1 MLQQMRENFT
11 GTFALVIL
19 GIIGLSFVFF
29 GISSPFVGGSYA
41 AKVDGEEINAG
52 LFEQSYRDAI
62 QRNPQL
68 ASIEG
73 ELRMQVRRSLLDQ
86 LISRQLIDNYLNE
99 NGYRISDEQI
109 VRYIQDTPEFQVDGK
124 FDRDTYRTFLAERGM
139 EPIQFEQMQRD
150 SMRQQQLQA
159 AIGATAL
166 VTPAEYRRYLNLVAE
181 QRVVSV
187 ATISEANVADEIEVT
202 DAMVTAYYENNP
214 TLFQEP
220 ESVDVEYIRI
230 TRDAVAEEIAVD
242 EADLEDYYEQ
252 NRDRYLQDEQRRV
265 SHILI
270 LSGDD
275 DDAAEAKAEAA
286 LARVNAGEAFAEVA
300 ADVSEDTGT
309 AEQGGSMGTLTRS
322 QLPGELGSVVFAMSQ
337 GEVQGPIESDFGYH
351 IVKVDGVLE
360 PGPLPLD
367 QVRGE
372 LLSELRERE
381 LDDRY
386 RDLESAMSTALFDH
400 ADIESIAAA
409 TGLEVETA
417 TGITRAGGEPF
428 GSNQVAIDTIFSDNV
443 LIDGEVSEVVELD
456 ANSAAMFKI
465 SEHRPA
471 ARRPL
476 DQVRDDVVA
485 ALQSEQAETIM
496 SGRVEQ
502 MSEAIKDGTDFAA
515 AAETAGLEV
524 DEPKLIARN
533 DQSVDQGL
541 LFEVFAAGKPATDSA
556 ITGQVRMQD
565 GSFAVYKIDA
575 VLPGR
580 PESIPLAER
589 DQGKQMLAQQSGIG
603 DFQAFLKELQDDA
616 KIVINDD
623 VLAADDLFR

>member
-1 MLQQMRENFT
+1 
-11 GTFALVIL
+11 
-19 GIIGLSFVFF
+19 
-29 GISSPFVGGSYA
+29 
-41 AKVDGEEINAG
+41 
-52 LFEQSYRDAI
+52 
-62 QRNPQL
+62 
-68 ASIEG
+68 
-73 ELRMQVRRSLLDQ
+73 
-86 LISRQLIDNYLNE
+86 
-99 NGYRISDEQI
+99 
-109 VRYIQDTPEFQVDGK
+109 
-124 FDRDTYRTFLAERGM
+124 
-139 EPIQFEQMQRD
+139 
-150 SMRQQQLQA
+150 
-159 AIGATAL
+159 
-166 VTPAEYRRYLNLVAE
+166 
-181 QRVVSV
+181 
-187 ATISEANVADEIEVT
+187 
-202 DAMVTAYYENNP
+202 
-214 TLFQEP
+214 
-220 ESVDVEYIRI
+220 
-230 TRDAVAEEIAVD
+230 
-242 EADLEDYYEQ
+242 
-252 NRDRYLQDEQRRV
+252 
-265 SHILI
+265 
-270 LSGDD
+270 
-275 DDAAEAKAEAA
+275 
-286 LARVNAGEAFAEVA
+286 
-300 ADVSEDTGT
+300 
-309 AEQGGSMGTLTRS
+309 
-322 QLPGELGSVVFAMSQ
+322 
-337 GEVQGPIESDFGYH
+337 
-351 IVKVDGVLE
+351 
-360 PGPLPLD
+360 
-367 QVRGE
+367 
-372 LLSELRERE
+372 
-381 LDDRY
+381 
-386 RDLESAMSTALFDH
+386 MSTALFDR

>member
-1 MLQQMRENFT
+1 M
-11 GTFALVIL
+11 
-19 GIIGLSFVFF
+19 IGLSFVFF
-29 GISSPFVGGSYA
+29 GLNYSFVGSPYA
-41 AKVDGEEINAG
+41 AKVDGEEIDAG
-52 LFEQSYRDAI
+52 VFEQNYRDAI

-68 ASIEG
+68 ATVEG
-73 ELRMQVRRSLLDQ
+73 ELRIQIRRSLLDQ
-86 LISRQLIDNYLNE
+86 LISRQLIENYLDD

-109 VRYIQDTPEFQVDGK
+109 IRYIQDTPEFQVDGK
-124 FDRDTYRTFLAERGM
+124 FDRDTYRTFLAERSL

-187 ATISEANVADEIEVT
+187 AKIGEPDVADEIDVT

-220 ESVDVEYIRI
+220 ESADVEYIRI
-230 TRDAVAEEIAVD
+230 TRDAVADEIAVA
-242 EADLEDYYEQ
+242 ESDLEKYYQQ
-252 NRDRYLQDEQRRV
+252 NRDRYLQDEQRRI

-270 LSGDD
+270 LTGDD
-275 DDAAEAKAEAA
+275 DEAARSKAEAA
-286 LARVNAGEAFAEVA
+286 LARVNGGESFADVA

-322 QLPGELGSVVFAMSQ
+322 QLSGDLASVVFSLNQ
-337 GEVQGPIESDFGYH
+337 GDVDGPVKSDFGYH
-351 IVKVDGVLE
+351 IVKVDEVME
-360 PGPLPLD
+360 RGPLPLD

-381 LDDRY
+381 VDDRF
-386 RDLESAMSTALFDH
+386 RDLESSLSNALFDH

-409 TGLEVETA
+409 TGLKVQSA

-428 GSNQVAIDTIFSDNV
+428 GSNQLAIDTIFGDNV

-456 ANSAAMFKI
+456 ANSAAIFKV
-465 SEHRPA
+465 SKHHEASRQ
-471 ARRPL
+471 PL
-476 DQVRDDVVA
+476 EEVRDEVVA
-485 ALQSEQAETIM
+485 ALRSEQAETIM

-502 MSEAIKDGTDFAA
+502 MTEAVKGGEDFLV
-515 AAETAGLEV
+515 AAETAGLDV
-524 DEPKLIARN
+524 AEPQLIARN
-533 DQSVDQGL
+533 DRSVDQAL

-603 DFQAFLKELQDDA
+603 DFQAFLQALQADA

-623 VLAADDLFR
+623 VLAADDLFQ